1 MSATPT
7 DIEPQT
13 SHDPNGESAYRR
25 DVQGL
30 RAIAV
35 ILVILAHAKV
45 GFFGG
50 GFIGVDVFFVISGFV
65 ITGLLLRQPAHAFTR
80 NLGIFYARRIRRIM
94 PAATVV
100 LIATVVATYYWL
112 GAYSG
117 VQLDTDVRWASLFS
131 ANFHFISLGT
141 NYFTAGLPP
150 SLILHYWSLAVEEQ
164 FYFFW
169 PLVVFTIALIVRGRH
184 HRWAVSAALVAVIAA
199 SAWWSYHETLINSV
213 TAYYSPF
220 TRFWELAVGALVATI
235 PLSPRAI
242 PAWFR
247 ALIGWAAIV
256 VIGWCSVK
264 MTDLGVPGTI
274 MWWPVGA
281 TALLI
286 YTGGNDVAYS
296 PSLHLATKPFTWVG
310 DRSYSLYLWHYGW
323 LMIPAAFAT
332 TPMSASSRAEQIL
345 GALVCSML
353 SYDLIENPLRRS
365 TFLNRH
371 PWLSLPIVLVCIG
384 SVWLTAWL
392 CQTYWM

>member
-1 MSATPT
+1 MKISTQLSYAGGFKEAARDVADMEKAGLDLVWVAEAYGFDGPSLMGYLAALTDKVEIGAGILPIYTRTPT
-7 DIEPQT
+7 
-13 SHDPNGESAYRR
+13 
-25 DVQGL
+25 
-30 RAIAV
+30 
-35 ILVILAHAKV
+35 
-45 GFFGG
+45 
-50 GFIGVDVFFVISGFV
+50 
-65 ITGLLLRQPAHAFTR
+65 
-80 NLGIFYARRIRRIM
+80 
-94 PAATVV
+94 
-100 LIATVVATYYWL
+100 LIAMTAAGIDALSDGRFHLGL
-112 GAYSG
+112 GASG
-117 VQLDTDVRWASLFS
+117 PQVIEG
-131 ANFHFISLGT
+131 FHFISLGT

-184 HRWAVSAALVAVIAA
+184 HRWAVSAALVIIIAA
-199 SAWWSYHETLINSV
+199 SAWWSYHETLLNSV

-235 PLSPRAI
+235 PLAPRVI

-323 LMIPAAFAT
+323 LMIPAAYAT
-332 TPMSASSRAEQIL
+332 TPMSASSRAEQVL

-371 PWLSLPIVLVCIG
+371 PLLSLPIALVCIG
-384 SVWLTAWL
+384 GVWLTAWL